1 MTHCWPCGS
10 QGQGACVSPKPSSI
24 WIPWCMC
31 MCFTQTPIYTH
42 SLLLS
47 SSLLLEFMLP
57 CLACGIQGYVVLIC
71 FNYMLALSSFTFTSY
86 ISITTCVCCIIEI
99 QDELGLANAH
109 NLLWAHSKVS
119 VKVQTTNTK
128 QMVRTFKFVAW
139 LLAAHRCTI
148 FLWDNCYE
156 IVYDVY
162 QC

>member
-10 QGQGACVSPKPSSI
+10 QGHGACVSPKPFSM
-24 WIPWCMC
+24 WIPWNMC
-31 MCFTQTPIYTH
+31 MCFTQTLIYTH

-99 QDELGLANAH
+99 QDELGWLMHTTFYELTARCQWRCTQQTQSRWCEH
-109 NLLWAHSKVS
+109 SNLLPG
-119 VKVQTTNTK
+119 
-128 QMVRTFKFVAW
+128 
-139 LLAAHRCTI
+139 
-148 FLWDNCYE
+148 FLQHIAVLYFCE
-156 IVYDVY
+156 IIVMK
-162 QC
+162 